1 MGIMSMLKGNYLI
14 YNVVKKR
21 FERDR
26 NRESKRDGE
35 TERQRDRETER
46 QRQRN
51 SRGEIVPLTQTGK
64 ERGRYKEK
72 GGKREF
78 GDR

>member
-14 YNVVKKR
+14 YNEVKKR

-35 TERQRDRETER
+35 TERQRDRDKETAEER
-46 QRQRN
+46 
-51 SRGEIVPLTQTGK
+51 
-64 ERGRYKEK
+64 
-72 GGKREF
+72 
-78 GDR
+78 